1 MNLDRKKTF
10 VIEHMGFFAR
20 WYDFRA
26 SSSEKTSVQSFIE
39 SGRIEI
45 LNRAAV
51 AAHDEAATYYQD
63 IFDNFRIG
71 ASWYH
76 KTLDKEEA

>member
-1 MNLDRKKTF
+1 
-10 VIEHMGFFAR
+10 MGFFAK

-26 SSSEKTSVQSFIE
+26 TSHEKYSVQTLIKN
-39 SGRIEI
+39 GRIEI

-51 AAHDEAATYYQD
+51 AAHDEATTYYLD
-63 IFDNFRIG
+63 IIDNFRIG

-76 KTLDKEEA
+76 RTLDQEET